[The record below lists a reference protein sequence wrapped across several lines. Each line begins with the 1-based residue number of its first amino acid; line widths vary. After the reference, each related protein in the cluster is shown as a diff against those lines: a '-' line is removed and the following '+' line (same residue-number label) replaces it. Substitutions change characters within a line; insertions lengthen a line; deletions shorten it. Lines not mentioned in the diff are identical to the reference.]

1 MVTTDINLFTT
12 KYIGMML
19 VDKQIKELIKSK
31 VLEISPYDESLV
43 QPNSIDVT
51 LGNSFKWY
59 FKTDN
64 DVLDTNDPESLGRGI
79 LSVERNEIIIQP
91 NQFLLAET
99 REKIK
104 IPSNI
109 YAELHGKSSL
119 ARLGLTIH
127 QTGGLID
134 SGFEGTITLE
144 IKNENCRAIKLY
156 AGMTIGQITFEKVE
170 ECETDYSKKED
181 AKYQNQSGATVS
193 KYKMRK
199 NKKSV

>member
-1 MVTTDINLFTT
+1 MI
-12 KYIGMML
+12 L
-19 VDKQIKELIKSK
+19 VDKQIKELIKAK
-31 VLEISPYDESLV
+31 QIQIKPYDATLV

-51 LGNSFKWY
+51 LGCSFKWY
-59 FKTDN
+59 YKTDN
-64 DVLDTNDPESLGRGI
+64 DILDTNDEASLSKGMI
-79 LSVERNEIIIQP
+79 SVEHDFIIVQP

-104 IPSNI
+104 IPNNI

-119 ARLGLTIH
+119 ARLGLSIH

-170 ECETDYSKKED
+170 ECEIDYSQKED

-199 NKKSV
+199 NKKTTQESSR

>member
-1 MVTTDINLFTT
+1 M
-12 KYIGMML
+12 KL
-19 VDKQIKELIKSK
+19 VDTQIKQLIKEKQIQIT
-31 VLEISPYDESLV
+31 PYDATLV
-43 QPNSIDVT
+43 QPNSVDLT
-51 LGNSFKWY
+51 LGRSFAWY

-64 DVLDTNDPESLGRGI
+64 DILDTNNEASLSKGMMR
-79 LSVERNEIIIQP
+79 VERDFIVVNPGE
-91 NQFLLAET
+91 FLLAET

-104 IPSNI
+104 IPKNI

-156 AGMTIGQITFEKVE
+156 AGMTIGQVTFEKVE
-170 ECETDYSKKED
+170 ECEVGYGDKED
-181 AKYQNQSGATVS
+181 AKYQNQTGATAS

-199 NKKSV
+199 NKKVSQENNQKCPM